1 MEVVGMVVVERMV
14 TEVGMT
20 EVGMMTLLAGVGM
33 MMLVV
38 RRSGPFM
45 RFEIFFVSAPVPPYS
60 TLLDASWHR
69 TLGP

>member
-1 MEVVGMVVVERMV
+1 MVVVERMV
-14 TEVGMT
+14 TEVGM
-20 EVGMMTLLAGVGM
+20 VTLLVRVGM

-45 RFEIFFVSAPVPPYS
+45 RFEIFFVSAQVPPYS

>member
-1 MEVVGMVVVERMV
+1 MVVLEMMAM
-14 TEVGMT
+14 G
-20 EVGMMTLLAGVGM
+20 VGMMMLLARVGM

-45 RFEIFFVSAPVPPYS
+45 RFAIFFVSAQVLPYS